1 MEIEAA
7 VIHIGGAHNR
17 HLIVRYEHLGVDK
30 SGGVLIDFDAAPD
43 QLGIIGTGHHMD
55 IPFIRHMGCDDAHID
70 SALGGVDE
78 RSDHL
83 IVQDQIG
90 RRDID
95 IVMGPVDDLHIGS
108 FRHIEVV
115 QGAVAEGLHKAI
127 AGQVHGGTVPVKVRL
142 HCGGEL
148 PHHQEH
154 QREVPHRLSPEHHS
168 GILPVSVLLIGVDV
182 LVRQIESAAVA
193 DIAVNDGDLP
203 VIPIV
208 HRHIQMGAE
217 GVEDSCAD
225 ARLFQGGTV
234 VGGQGLEGAHIIVEQ
249 PDFHTGSRL
258 LLENLQDGVPHLA
271 LPNDEILHEDK
282 LLRLLELLFQRFKER
297 LTNGEIL
304 TLGAV
309 PYREAGYIF
318 NIGRFGGKIP
328 VHLGEILP
336 AAEIGVDPLDGGV
349 IELLDAGFQIVRGA
363 LVAEHQIEQPAEYRH
378 S

>member
-1 MEIEAA
+1 M
-7 VIHIGGAHNR
+7 
-17 HLIVRYEHLGVDK
+17 
-30 SGGVLIDFDAAPD
+30 
-43 QLGIIGTGHHMD
+43 
-55 IPFIRHMGCDDAHID
+55 
-70 SALGGVDE
+70 
-78 RSDHL
+78 
-83 IVQDQIG
+83 
-90 RRDID
+90 
-95 IVMGPVDDLHIGS
+95 
-108 FRHIEVV
+108 
-115 QGAVAEGLHKAI
+115 
-127 AGQVHGGTVPVKVRL
+127 
-142 HCGGEL
+142 
-148 PHHQEH
+148 
-154 QREVPHRLSPEHHS
+154 
-168 GILPVSVLLIGVDV
+168 SVLLIGVDV

-193 DIAVNDGDLP
+193 DVAVNDGDLP
-203 VIPIV
+203 VIPVV
-208 HRHIQMGAE
+208 HRHIEMGTE

-328 VHLGEILP
+328 AHLGEILP
-336 AAEIGVDPLDGGV
+336 AAEIGMDPLDGGI

-363 LVAEHQIEQPAEYRH
+363 LVAEHQIKDPAEQRKQH
-378 S
+378 DRDDPGQFIRGVFILPNNPNCNTNA